1 MKHVYILYEN
11 NEIITIFDNF
21 LKFRK
26 NSFHYILNVLVR
38 DNHFKNKLE
47 GGKKLKKNF
56 SDFYSENL
64 QFFKFQNYSWK
75 IAKFK
80 LNNLAIE
87 KKEPVSEKENQ
98 ETDENKIE
106 YETNFTKLSIIKGS
120 SLFKSLNQNL
130 SYIKLSPLYGL

>member
-1 MKHVYILYEN
+1 MFWV
-11 NEIITIFDNF
+11 
-21 LKFRK
+21 
-26 NSFHYILNVLVR
+26 
-38 DNHFKNKLE
+38 
-47 GGKKLKKNF
+47 
-56 SDFYSENL
+56 
-64 QFFKFQNYSWK
+64 
-75 IAKFK
+75 
-80 LNNLAIE
+80 NNLAIE